1 MSHSTASAAAT
12 DLNAYIA
19 DERRQEMVRKI
30 EEKIAALGVKHVFFQ
45 FVSVTGRI
53 MGKSVP
59 APHWRTIANKGV
71 QLWYGA
77 VADVQV
83 DRRGNYIGYPS
94 NAAELV
100 AVPDV
105 DTFVQLAWDK
115 KIARVFCV
123 LFRHRDEPENPGGV
137 LTSDCRGNL
146 ARIHREFKAK
156 HGMELRLGC
165 EPEMMWLKRGP
176 DGQFAG
182 GTTKPFAYHIEQFQ
196 QLAPVIDRVY
206 QYAEA
211 MGLDM
216 IQSDHEDAP
225 GQLELNFM
233 FDDVLRTADRLT
245 TYRQIC
251 AQVAR
256 EFNLIATFM
265 TKPFAG
271 ISANGC
277 HHNVSLWSGGED
289 VIVPPPGRDDLPG
302 STDVYAYRKGGRNLF
317 LRETGEWMPDDV
329 GLKCIGGL
337 IEHLPALTAIGSS
350 TVNSYRRMSDTGYW
364 APVYADWG
372 MQNRTVGVRVSA
384 PGRVEYRAVDS
395 LVNPYLMGA
404 GLLKA
409 FDDGL
414 VRGLDPGK
422 PEQRNIYEAMEAG
435 KAVRKLPTDLRD
447 ALDALA
453 ADPVILGAMPGDMER
468 CFFHHKRDEWERFMA
483 TVTQWDYDRFL
494 EALP

>member
-1 MSHSTASAAAT
+1 MSVVSKVPT
-12 DLNAYIA
+12 DI
-19 DERRQEMVRKI
+19 ERTVNEPARQDLVRRVRAKI
-30 EEKIAALGVKHVFFQ
+30 DDLGIRHVYFQ
-45 FVSVTGRI
+45 FVSVTGRV

-59 APHWRTIANKGV
+59 AAHWEAIAAKGV

-77 VADVQV
+77 VADVTA

-94 NAAELV
+94 NAAELI
-100 AVPDV
+100 ALPDPE
-105 DTFVQLAWDK
+105 TFVQLPWNK
-115 KIARVFCV
+115 QVARVFCT
-123 LFRHRDEPENPGGV
+123 LFRHREEDENPGGF
-137 LTSDCRGNL
+137 LSSDCRGNL
-146 ARIHREFKAK
+146 KRIHADFKAR
-156 HGMELRLGC
+156 HGLELRLGC

-182 GTTKPFAYHIEQFQ
+182 GTTKPLAYHIDQFEQ
-196 QLAPVIDRVY
+196 LSPVIMRVHE
-206 QYAEA
+206 YAEA

-216 IQSDHEDAP
+216 IQGDHEDAP

-265 TKPFAG
+265 TKPFQG
-271 ISANGC
+271 VSANGC
-277 HHNVSLWSGGED
+277 HHNVSLWEGGED
-289 VIVPPPGRDDLPG
+289 VVNPLGHESLPG
-302 STDVYAYRKGGRNLF
+302 EAAVFTYRKGGRNAF
-317 LRETGEWMPDDV
+317 LRKTGEWLPDTI
-329 GLKCIGGL
+329 GLQCIGGL

-372 MQNRTVGVRVSA
+372 MQNRTVGIRVSA

-409 FDDGL
+409 FDDGIA
-414 VRGLDPGK
+414 RDLDPGE
-422 PEQRNIYEAMEAG
+422 PEQRNIYEALESG
-435 KAVRKLPTDLRD
+435 KEVRRLPTDLRD

-453 ADPVILGAMPGDMER
+453 ADPVVLGAMPGDMER
-468 CFFHHKRDEWERFMA
+468 CFFELKRDEWDRFVA
-483 TVTQWDYDRFL
+483 TVTSWDYERFL
-494 EALP
+494 EFLP

>member
-1 MSHSTASAAAT
+1 MANTIS
-12 DLNAYIA
+12 DLDAYIA
-19 DERRQEMVRKI
+19 NEERQVRVREI
-30 EEKIAALGVKHVFFQ
+30 GEKMERLGIKHVFFQ
-45 FVSVTGRI
+45 FVSVTGRV

-59 APHWRTIANKGV
+59 APHWQSIANKGV

-83 DRRGNYIGYPS
+83 DRRGNYIGYSS

-105 DTFVQLAWDK
+105 DTFCQLPWDK
-115 KIARVFCV
+115 TSARVFCV
-123 LFRHRDEPENPGGV
+123 LFRHRDEPENAGSY

-146 ARIHREFKAK
+146 LRIHNEFKQK

-176 DGQFAG
+176 DGSFAG

-196 QLAPVIDRVY
+196 QLAPVIARVHE
-206 QYAEA
+206 YAEA

-216 IQSDHEDAP
+216 IQGDHEDAP

-265 TKPFAG
+265 TKPFQG
-271 ISANGC
+271 VSANGC
-277 HHNVSLWSGGED
+277 HHNVSLWKGGED
-289 VIVPPPGRDDLPG
+289 AVVRMGHDDLPG
-302 STDVYAYRKGGRNLF
+302 ADQVFSYRKGGRNMF
-317 LRETGEWMPDDV
+317 LRESNEWMPDEV
-329 GLKCIGGL
+329 GLHCIGGL

-364 APVYADWG
+364 APIYADWG

-414 VRGLDPGK
+414 TRNLDPGT

-435 KAVRKLPTDLRD
+435 KEVRRLPTDLRD

-453 ADPVILGAMPGDMER
+453 ADPVVLGAMPGDMER
-468 CFFHHKRDEWERFMA
+468 CFFHLKRDEWDRFMS

-494 EALP
+494 EMLP